1 MDLIKFIIIA
11 TISTMLIGCFF
22 LANIGAMSDYF
33 LSMSLTDYNRYDIRL
48 VDENDI
54 NYINWII
61 PGIQLPDNT
70 KVIIP
75 DNTKVII
82 PDNTKVIKSHPKYKC
97 PKCPNMTIPDSQLG
111 LADDTSRN
119 FGTELPWDEE
129 IGFCDV
135 LKGTDRDL
143 YKNVQDSSTITFY

>member
-11 TISTMLIGCFF
+11 TIITMLIGCFF
-22 LANIGAMSDYF
+22 LSNIGAMSDYF
-33 LSMSLTDYNRYDIRL
+33 LSMSLTDYNRYDIQL

-61 PGIQLPDNT
+61 PGIQLPE
-70 KVIIP
+70 
-75 DNTKVII
+75 
-82 PDNTKVIKSHPKYKC
+82 NTKVIKSHPKYKC

-111 LADDTSRN
+111 LTDDTSRN